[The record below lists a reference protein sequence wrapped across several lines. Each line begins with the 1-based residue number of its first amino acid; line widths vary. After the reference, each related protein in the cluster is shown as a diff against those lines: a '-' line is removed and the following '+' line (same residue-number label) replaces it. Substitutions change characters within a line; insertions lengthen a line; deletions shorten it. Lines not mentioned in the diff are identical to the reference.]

1 VETLL
6 LLEMRRRTII
16 AAAQQNRI
24 IKKEISISGM
34 GWGAVHLNIRKMHSR
49 ATILWKESKEETTTA
64 TRYREMCLFVLSLS
78 ARAQLNW
85 VGHEIYKL

>member
-1 VETLL
+1 
-6 LLEMRRRTII
+6 
-16 AAAQQNRI
+16 
-24 IKKEISISGM
+24 M

-64 TRYREMCLFVLSLS
+64 TRYREMCFCLFVLSLS